1 MSDENDKSKSDDWEM
16 SAPNVNVPK
25 REKPDDWSM
34 PAPVFRVSEG
44 EKIDNLPKW
53 SLNFNQNEA
62 DASDKTTPDFNLS
75 ELSPPYPYNPDEPNP
90 KPIPVNQSAAVRK
103 TEEASGSKLIY
114 VLGGLILTLFFAIVA
129 LAAIYFLFLRQP

>member
-1 MSDENDKSKSDDWEM
+1 MSDEHDKSRSDDWEM
-16 SAPNVNVPK
+16 PAPNVNVPK

-44 EKIDNLPKW
+44 EKIGNLPKR
-53 SLNFNQNEA
+53 SLNFKQSEA
-62 DASDKTTPDFNLS
+62 DNFDQTAPDLNLS
-75 ELSPPYPYNPDEPNP
+75 ELSPPYPYNRDVPNP
-90 KPIPVNQSAAVRK
+90 QPTLANQSAVHK
-103 TEEASGSKLIY
+103 TAKASGSKMIY